1 MRFFYFVFYFL
12 KKTREKRSCHVYHS
26 HPHNS
31 QAHTGPHTLSLSTP
45 HHLILCDSKCKY
57 ATQKKSTE
65 TAQILFCFTLH
76 RKSETTN
83 EDQLFF
89 FINGRGFNGGHRPS
103 GKARA
108 ETLNIHGCRS
118 CVAWAL
124 LRPERRRSWVREGFP
139 LPDLHADYKRCL
151 PHSMWSQLL
160 LHVHHHSP
168 P

>member
-1 MRFFYFVFYFL
+1 MFCL
-12 KKTREKRSCHVYHS
+12 KKKPERSGRVTCTILTLTT
-26 HPHNS
+26 
-31 QAHTGPHTLSLSTP
+31 HTGLDPTSFLYLLPIISFSVTP
-45 HHLILCDSKCKY
+45 NASMQYKRKAQRQHRFRFILHYTGSPK
-57 ATQKKSTE
+57 Q
-65 TAQILFCFTLH
+65 
-76 RKSETTN
+76 TTKISS
-83 EDQLFF
+83 FF
-89 FINGRGFNGGHRPS
+89 FFLNGRGFNGGHRPS

-108 ETLNIHGCRS
+108 ETLNIHGCRR

-124 LRPERRRSWVREGFP
+124 LHPERRRSWAREGFP